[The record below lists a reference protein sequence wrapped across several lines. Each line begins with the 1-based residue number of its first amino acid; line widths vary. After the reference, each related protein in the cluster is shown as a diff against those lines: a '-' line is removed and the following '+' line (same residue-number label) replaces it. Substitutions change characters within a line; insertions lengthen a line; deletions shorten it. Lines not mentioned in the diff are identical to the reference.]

1 MKTTH
6 DTHHEYRYHHGDSCC
21 YSPAKTIAIIIINHG
36 RLLITHDSLRI
47 HSALSIHDSELLFL
61 KQIIPEISPDE
72 VTEVLPLGFNVK
84 RFL

>member
-21 YSPAKTIAIIIINHG
+21 YSPAKTIAIIINHG